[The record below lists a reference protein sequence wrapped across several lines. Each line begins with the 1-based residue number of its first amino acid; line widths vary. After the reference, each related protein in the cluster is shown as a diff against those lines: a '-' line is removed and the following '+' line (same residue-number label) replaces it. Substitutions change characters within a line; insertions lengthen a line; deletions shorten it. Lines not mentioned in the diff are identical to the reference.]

1 MNPEN
6 VTRLEDSTAV
16 REFVAS
22 NAAALVYFGGDHCNV
37 CQKVRPQVW
46 SLFNERFPKIALAY
60 VDTETNREAA
70 AQHGVLSIPTLVV
83 WFDGGETL
91 RKVRSFGLG
100 ELERG
105 LERPYGLFFD

>member
-1 MNPEN
+1 MNPDN
-6 VTRLEDSTAV
+6 VTRLDDSAAV
-16 REFVAS
+16 TGFVS
-22 NAAALVYFGGDHCNV
+22 DHAAALVYFGGDHCNV

-46 SLFNERFPKIALAY
+46 SLMAERFPRIALAY

-83 WFDGGETL
+83 WFEQGEFL

-100 ELERG
+100 ELQRD